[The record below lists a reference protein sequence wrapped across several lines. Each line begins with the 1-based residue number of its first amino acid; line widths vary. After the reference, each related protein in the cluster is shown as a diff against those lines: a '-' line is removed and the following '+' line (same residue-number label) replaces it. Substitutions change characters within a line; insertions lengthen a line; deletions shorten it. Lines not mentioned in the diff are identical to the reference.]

1 MESNFFK
8 KIGLQKTFELELPL
22 TVDSFKDIFKHKV
35 GKTPSAVGFGN
46 PKTEFQGTLKG
57 NELTIWRS
65 VSIYQKNN
73 AATYATIE
81 PTNSGLTLTGEIRI
95 PNNIF
100 FTYLLFGLLFNIIVP
115 TVAITE
121 GQLNEQLNILIPLLL
136 AVFVFTLVWPYFWFR
151 RNVNNLSRVME
162 KELSN
167 WAKKDASQQA
177 LTLLN
182 PFQ

>member
-8 KIGLQKTFELELPL
+8 KIGLQKTFELKLPL
-22 TVDSFKDIFKHKV
+22 TVDSFKDIFNRKV
-35 GKTPSAVGFGN
+35 GKTPSVVGFGN

-73 AATYATIE
+73 AATYATID
-81 PTNSGLTLTGEIRI
+81 PTNSGLTLTGETRI
-95 PNNIF
+95 PYNIF

-121 GQLNEQLNILIPLLL
+121 GQLNERPDILIPIL
-136 AVFVFTLVWPYFWFR
+136 AVVFVFTLVWPYFWFR
-151 RNVNNLSRVME
+151 RNVKRLSKDIVNE
-162 KELSN
+162 FLN
-167 WAKKDASQQA
+167 WTK
-177 LTLLN
+177 
-182 PFQ
+182 